1 MADTTSLTERAHGP
15 EAGKPARSLRTG
27 RTGRS
32 KTTLIVAAG
41 AILLL
46 ALGGYLFLGGKSGN
60 KAGPTAAAGPAPAV
74 IVATVVQKEIR
85 PVMTFTGRV
94 QAIDKVELRARVP
107 GYLDKQLFE
116 DGAKVESGRLMF
128 LIEQAPYQ
136 AEVAQMKGTVAGA
149 EADLRNAKAE
159 FGRQDELVRR
169 GYSTPQKLDEA
180 RAKLGTAQGTLDR
193 QQAALEQA
201 KINLSYTEV
210 RTPISGRVGQRN
222 YSIGNY
228 VQPSSGTLATVVSN
242 DPIYVMFPVTQRELL
257 DIRRRAQEQGV
268 SPRDVD
274 VRLRLAD
281 GQLYDQTGAVDFVDV
296 EVNQATDSVNVR
308 AKFPNAQSWL
318 IDGQLVTVLM
328 EGAKPSPAIVVPQQ
342 ALQFDQTGY
351 FVLTVD
357 AENKVKVQPVGIG
370 GGYETDVTITS
381 GLKVGD
387 RVITDGVQKVR
398 PGQVVAPA
406 EAKTAAAAE
415 PK

>member
-1 MADTTSLTERAHGP
+1 LTERAHGP
-15 EAGKPARSLRTG
+15 VAGKPIGSLRTG
-27 RTGRS
+27 GTGRS
-32 KTTLIVAAG
+32 KTTIVVAAG
-41 AILLL
+41 AVLL
-46 ALGGYLFLGGKSGN
+46 AAAGAYMFLGKGDKPGT
-60 KAGPTAAAGPAPAV
+60 AAPAAAGPAPAV
-74 IVATVVQKEIR
+74 VVATVVQKEIR

-94 QAIDKVELRARVP
+94 QAIDKVELRARIP

-116 DGAKVESGRLMF
+116 DGAKVEAGQLMF
-128 LIEQAPYQ
+128 VIEQPPYQ

-180 RAKLGTAQGTLDR
+180 RAKMGQAQGALDR

-222 YSIGNY
+222 YSIGNF

-242 DPIYVMFPVTQRELL
+242 DPIYAMFPVTQRESLE
-257 DIRRRAQEQGV
+257 IRRRAQEQGV
-268 SPRDVD
+268 SPRAVS

-281 GQLYDQTGAVDFVDV
+281 GTMYDQVGAVDFVDV

-308 AKFPNAQSWL
+308 AKLPNPQGWL
-318 IDGQLVTVLM
+318 IDGQLVTVLV
-328 EGAKPSPAIVVPQQ
+328 ETATPTQALLVPQQ

-351 FVLTVD
+351 FVLVVD

-370 GGYETDVTITS
+370 AGHDTDLEITS
-381 GLKVGD
+381 GLKPGD
-387 RVITDGVQKVR
+387 RVITEGVQKVR
-398 PGQVVAPA
+398 PNQVVAPT
-406 EAKTAAAAE
+406 EKAAAE
-415 PK
+415 VK